1 MVPSVW
7 AHELQ
12 VGSIVKT
19 SCQKKLLHIH
29 QLAGK
34 KWWILYGK
42 LFKKE
47 WKNMKLVMWPTKPL
61 SKIICSPEM
70 MSEQFSSLKNSKAA
84 ESICQLHIDPKQ
96 RRQEK
101 WKGRCSQD
109 DGEKRTSQCTLAF
122 LLSHAR
128 ESTPQKSLYYHHP
141 SSLVVGHYL
150 EPWNDHIT
158 YPQS

>member
-19 SCQKKLLHIH
+19 SCQKKTFTSTNWLVKN
-29 QLAGK
+29 GVY
-34 KWWILYGK
+34 LYGK
-42 LFKKE
+42 WFEKE
-47 WKNMKLVMWPTKPL
+47 WKNMKLVMWPTNPL
-61 SKIICSPEM
+61 SKIVCSPEM

-128 ESTPQKSLYYHHP
+128 ESTPQT
-141 SSLVVGHYL
+141 SSLIASGWPLPGTL
-150 EPWNDHIT
+150 ERSHHIS
-158 YPQS
+158 PIL